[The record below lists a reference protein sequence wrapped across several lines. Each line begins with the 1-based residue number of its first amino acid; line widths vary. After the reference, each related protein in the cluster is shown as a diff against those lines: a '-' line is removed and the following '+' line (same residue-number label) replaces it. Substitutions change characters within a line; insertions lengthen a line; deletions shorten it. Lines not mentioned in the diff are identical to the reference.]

1 MCSRLGAA
9 PLRVAISPI
18 SRDQLPAA
26 LRRIA
31 NSGEAHSEQWPS
43 QPGRPFGSFTSRGS
57 AMVTFWPQTHQLC
70 GSGSCTSSLCG
81 STMCHNHILGLPASY
96 AGRAIDG
103 LAASRTRAP
112 GRPLRRFRLAPE
124 AIESVQLHADLTIR
138 GEARVRPR
146 KGRRYRSLR
155 RPLLKRKTGPAGIPC
170 ASESVASA
178 RCSRLSCLCSL
189 WAGIDGRRA
198 SSTRLLLSGHKNE
211 GVSLIVSPD
220 PPYGVCGEGAGLV
233 APHSPKSEQRSAGEE
248 HTPAGARGKGLLTP
262 LVPSAATASGA
273 KQKRAARNGSE
284 KSVGSAGALDAR
296 LCDPH
301 WSGFIPPPPRSVHAV
316 LPHTADRR
324 P

>member
-1 MCSRLGAA
+1 MKATLPSDAVPDARHAAPTRLKRQPSQWRFGAGA
-9 PLRVAISPI
+9 PPRPRASGARNRQGSKPLRVAISPI

-31 NSGEAHSEQWPS
+31 NSGEPHSEQWPS
-43 QPGRPFGSFTSRGS
+43 QPGRPFGSVTSRGS

-70 GSGSCTSSLCG
+70 GPGSCTSSLCG

-189 WAGIDGRRA
+189 GAGIDGRRA

-233 APHSPKSEQRSAGEE
+233 APHSPNPNRGPQ
-248 HTPAGARGKGLLTP
+248 ARNTLL
-262 LVPSAATASGA
+262 V
-273 KQKRAARNGSE
+273 RAAR
-284 KSVGSAGALDAR
+284 V
-296 LCDPH
+296 C
-301 WSGFIPPPPRSVHAV
+301 
-316 LPHTADRR
+316 
-324 P
+324 